1 MTDALAV
8 LAELAT
14 GRAAVLQPRTRA
26 RFEVVAGRAD
36 EVATSTA
43 TRTAP
48 PPATRTAPPPATR
61 TPPPPPPIVARRE
74 TASPPSA
81 AVPRPAETAVARRE
95 TASPPAAMPRP
106 GETAVARRETAS
118 PPPAVAPGP
127 GETAV
132 AGPRPGAGESRAASF
147 DDDAPA
153 EHAAGAAH
161 AARPRGTVG
170 PAVRA
175 AETGFELAVP
185 RRREVSRPEPLG
197 EPPPPPPVHVTI
209 ERVEVVAHTPSPP
222 ARPPARPAPAGPSL
236 ERFLGGLDR

>member
-81 AVPRPAETAVARRE
+81 AVPRP
-95 TASPPAAMPRP
+95 

-118 PPPAVAPGP
+118 PPPAAAPGP